1 MTVEYNVVMNELDFK
16 LIPGRDGLV
25 YKTIRGYP
33 TRTMTVEACVADLDL
48 YIRSAED
55 FIARVRKVRAE
66 IMRHK
71 SV

>member
-1 MTVEYNVVMNELDFK
+1 MKEYNIMMGEIDCK

-33 TRTMTVEACVADLDL
+33 TKAMKVEECIADLDL
-48 YIRSAED
+48 HIKSAED

-66 IMRHK
+66 IVRHK

>member
-1 MTVEYNVVMNELDFK
+1 MKEYNIMMGEIDCR

-55 FIARVRKVRAE
+55 FIAHVRKVRAE

>member
-1 MTVEYNVVMNELDFK
+1 MIEYNIMMGEIDCK
-16 LIPGRDGLV
+16 LIPGSDGMV
-25 YKTIRGYP
+25 YRTIRGYP
-33 TRTMTVEACVADLDL
+33 LRALTVEACIADLDL

-66 IMRHK
+66 IMRRK